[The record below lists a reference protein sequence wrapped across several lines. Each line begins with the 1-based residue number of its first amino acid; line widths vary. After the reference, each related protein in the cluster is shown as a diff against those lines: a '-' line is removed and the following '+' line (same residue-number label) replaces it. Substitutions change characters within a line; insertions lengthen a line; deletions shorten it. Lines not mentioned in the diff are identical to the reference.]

1 MSSVTMT
8 PAAFHVLLALA
19 AGHAH
24 GYAVMRHTA
33 QVTGGAVRLGPG
45 TLYRTISRL
54 AADGLVA
61 ETDQSGDPDA
71 PHDARR
77 RYYQLTPAGRA
88 AAQAEAERMAVLV
101 RAATDAGLLDASAP
115 PDPAAVPSEQD
126 SEEGEE
132 GVEGPAPGARRRPSS
147 PRRPL
152 RAAARRPA

>member
-1 MSSVTMT
+1 VSSVTMT

-54 AADGLVA
+54 VADGLVA
-61 ETDQSGDPDA
+61 ETDQGGDPDA

-77 RYYQLTPAGRA
+77 RYYRLTPAGRA
-88 AAQAEAERMAVLV
+88 AVQAEAERMAVLV
-101 RAATDAGLLDASAP
+101 RAAADAGLLPASAP
-115 PDPAAVPSEQD
+115 TDRAAVPSEQAA
-126 SEEGEE
+126 GE
-132 GVEGPAPGARRRPSS
+132 GVEGTPDARRRPSS
-147 PRRPL
+147 PRGPL
-152 RAAARRPA
+152 RPAARRPA